1 MTRKKKPKS
10 KLVKTLDG
18 RLTPA
23 MNIVCR
29 LGEIMENRNVIGTQ
43 LSEMTGVSEDTITKL
58 RNHTWQSV
66 GRRILGRLAAAL
78 TVGVDELFVARPAD
92 IWFPIRRHKQVT
104 VHFGSTSSRL
114 LDGQPDATD
123 ASGGEEMLD
132 RQFIGVWDHRAFAHV
147 YNYLSRTS
155 IGSIRYEF
163 REHEIGSATDPFTR
177 GDFKKGNHI
186 VFGSPVVNPAAEH
199 AVCSAKEIT
208 PRTPDRAS
216 EFPFNF
222 RWRSRLTVSSFGARS
237 ESGALGIVD
246 TRSQE
251 LIAQRT
257 VVPVGE
263 GHDCGLI
270 MAYRTKPPERERRL
284 GDENDDY
291 IVIVIM
297 GQSGCGTL
305 ASTQLLCDDENAPRS
320 LYPLERDQAVF
331 RVCSATYTRDPSFV
345 GHDNRSVR
353 HVALVENA
361 R

>member
-1 MTRKKKPKS
+1 MARRKKPKS
-10 KLVKTLDG
+10 KLVKTDDG

-23 MNIVCR
+23 MNVVCR
-29 LGEIMENRNVIGTQ
+29 LGEIMEKRHVAGTQ

-58 RNHTWQSV
+58 RNQTWQSV
-66 GRRILGRLAAAL
+66 RRRILGRLAAAL

-92 IWFPIRRHKQVT
+92 IWFPIRRHRQVT

-114 LDGQPDATD
+114 LGDQPDATD

-163 REHEIGSATDPFTR
+163 KEHEIGGVTDPFTR
-177 GDFKKGNHI
+177 GDFAKGNHI
-186 VFGSPVVNPAAEH
+186 FFGSPVVNPSAEH
-199 AVCSAKEIT
+199 VVCCATDVT

-216 EFPFNF
+216 DLPFNF
-222 RWRSRLTVSSFGARS
+222 RWQSKLTVSSFGARS
-237 ESGALGIVD
+237 ESEALGIVD
-246 TRSQE
+246 TRSQA

-257 VVPVGE
+257 VVSVGV

-270 MAYRTKPPERERRL
+270 MTYRSKPPERERLL
-284 GDENDDY
+284 GDETDDY

-305 ASTQLLCDDENAPRS
+305 ASTQLLCDDEKAARS

-331 RVCSATYTRDPSFV
+331 RVCSATYTRDSSYV
-345 GHDNRSVR
+345 GHDNRVVR
-353 HVALVENA
+353 SVALVENA